1 MTRSGMISSS
11 SRPRKD
17 CLSKRFNRDRI
28 HYFDLCL
35 DLHMDLETIQRKF
48 CFKIVKFVANKKNL
62 SRFSR
67 SSIHHDSQPVKP
79 KSTRVSISLAQCDR
93 KPS

>member
-48 CFKIVKFVANKKNL
+48 GFKIVKIFPDLVGAQ
-62 SRFSR
+62 FIP
-67 SSIHHDSQPVKP
+67 IHSQ
-79 KSTRVSISLAQCDR
+79 
-93 KPS
+93 